1 MPYKYNPVTGKL
13 DLVDASSGPVSTV
26 TELIQQTVKAG
37 VALTKGTAVYV
48 SDADGT
54 NVIVAKASNA
64 TEALSSKTLGL
75 IAQDLALNGIGAVI
89 TEGRLAG
96 LNTSAAQIKDP
107 VWLGVNGQLIFGL
120 TNKPVAPAHLVY
132 LGVVTRVNANNGEI
146 FVKVQNGYELDE
158 LHDVLITN
166 PQDGDIIMR
175 DNTGLWKN
183 ITAPFVSGSGTANYL
198 PLLTDNKAIGNSS
211 IYEDAGK
218 IGVGTTTPH
227 RKFHVKENAFALALE
242 GTDHVYQE
250 FYPQGVAAGRFGFIG
265 YSQANSGIFRF
276 YNGTLGTDID
286 FVTDNQI
293 RFVISKTGQVK
304 INTIDAAT
312 TDTDKFLVSD
322 AGEIKYRTGAQLL
335 SDIGGLST
343 SIVGSAN
350 GIVPLNSSVKIDQTY
365 LPSYVDDILEYDNA
379 GLFPATGETGKIYVA
394 LNSNLTYRWSG
405 TGYVEI
411 SPSLALG
418 ETSATAYRGDRGK
431 IAYDHSLLTSGNPHN
446 VTKAEVG
453 LGNVPDLDATNP
465 ANIVQTSSYRFVTD
479 AEKATWNAANSTIPN
494 LKGSETFRG
503 VQFANNSTTITTSGG
518 ITNSLTGTQGANS
531 VASTNFRTKQVS
543 MRFEPSVVS
552 TGNYASMRCSTAIW
566 AVGAGFLFVGDFGIS
581 DSGYAV
587 GTHNFWGLTSSTA
600 ALAIGG
606 TTNLQPSALTNI
618 IAVAN
623 DSGDANLQFMY
634 NDATGTASK
643 IDLGSSFPS
652 NRTSGAVST
661 AMYSVKIYNPLN
673 SSTVYYRVENKET
686 GVVAEGSVNTDL
698 PSSSTF
704 LSYQAGRSMGTSGG
718 GVSGSG
724 RFDVSILGV
733 YSL

>member
-75 IAQDLALNGIGAVI
+75 IAQNLALNEMGTVV

-183 ITAPFVSGSGTANYL
+183 VTAPFVSGSGTAKYL
-198 PLLTDNKAIGNSS
+198 PVLTDNKTIGNSA

-218 IGVGTTTPH
+218 IGIGTTTPH

-265 YSQANSGIFRF
+265 YSQAGSGIFRF
-276 YNGTLGTDID
+276 YNGPLGTDID

-322 AGEIKYRTGAQLL
+322 AGEIKYRTGAEML
-335 SDIGGLST
+335 SDIGAQGSLSLTTTGT
-343 SIVGSAN
+343 SGAATLVGN
-350 GIVPLNSSVKIDQTY
+350 TLNIPQYSGGSSQT
-365 LPSYVDDILEYDNA
+365 LA
-379 GLFPATGETGKIYVA
+379 QT
-394 LNSNLTYRWSG
+394 
-405 TGYVEI
+405 
-411 SPSLALG
+411 LALG
-418 ETSATAYRGDRGK
+418 NSAGTNDINMNNRSITNINNVSTSAT
-431 IAYDHSLLTSGNPHN
+431 T
-446 VTKAEVG
+446 
-453 LGNVPDLDATNP
+453 
-465 ANIVQTSSYRFVTD
+465 VQMQAILNQTLIFYS
-479 AEKATWNAANSTIPN
+479 
-494 LKGSETFRG
+494 
-503 VQFANNSTTITTSGG
+503 NN
-518 ITNSLTGTQGANS
+518 
-531 VASTNFRTKQVS
+531 
-543 MRFEPSVVS
+543 
-552 TGNYASMRCSTAIW
+552 C
-566 AVGAGFLFVGDFGIS
+566 
-581 DSGYAV
+581 
-587 GTHNFWGLTSSTA
+587 
-600 ALAIGG
+600 
-606 TTNLQPSALTNI
+606 
-618 IAVAN
+618 
-623 DSGDANLQFMY
+623 
-634 NDATGTASK
+634 
-643 IDLGSSFPS
+643 
-652 NRTSGAVST
+652 
-661 AMYSVKIYNPLN
+661 
-673 SSTVYYRVENKET
+673 
-686 GVVAEGSVNTDL
+686 
-698 PSSSTF
+698 
-704 LSYQAGRSMGTSGG
+704 
-718 GVSGSG
+718 
-724 RFDVSILGV
+724 
-733 YSL
+733 

>member
-75 IAQDLALNGIGAVI
+75 IAQDLALNGIGIVV

-96 LNTSAAQIKDP
+96 LDTSAAQIKDP

-120 TNKPVAPAHLVY
+120 ANKPVAPAHLVY

-146 FVKVQNGYELDE
+146 FVKVQNGYEIDE
-158 LHDVLITN
+158 LHDVSVVGRVNNSLLGYDLASNLHVFKTVSQWLGYTPINATLI
-166 PQDGDIIMR
+166 G
-175 DNTGLWKN
+175 
-183 ITAPFVSGSGTANYL
+183 
-198 PLLTDNKAIGNSS
+198 
-211 IYEDAGK
+211 
-218 IGVGTTTPH
+218 
-227 RKFHVKENAFALALE
+227 
-242 GTDHVYQE
+242 
-250 FYPQGVAAGRFGFIG
+250 AA
-265 YSQANSGIFRF
+265 S
-276 YNGTLGTDID
+276 
-286 FVTDNQI
+286 
-293 RFVISKTGQVK
+293 
-304 INTIDAAT
+304 
-312 TDTDKFLVSD
+312 
-322 AGEIKYRTGAQLL
+322 
-335 SDIGGLST
+335 
-343 SIVGSAN
+343 
-350 GIVPLNSSVKIDQTY
+350 GIVPLNSSSKIDQTY

-379 GLFPATGETGKIYVA
+379 GLFPAIGETGKIYVA

-405 TGYVEI
+405 TGYIEI

-418 ETSATAYRGDRGK
+418 ETSATAYRGDRGAS
-431 IAYDHSLLTSGNPHN
+431 AYFHSTIVGGNPHN
-446 VTKAEVG
+446 VTKAELN
-453 LGNVPDLDATNP
+453 LGNVPNVDATNP

-494 LKGSETFRG
+494 LKGNETFRG

-518 ITNSLTGTQGANS
+518 ITNSLSGTQGANS